1 MDKSQLAARKGLEKK
16 QSKRR
21 QWEIK
26 TWKQIQN
33 ENKQF
38 YPDVSGWSAECQG
51 HGLPCSP
58 KMTGWAQACQ
68 KEPGTYNDA
77 EA

>member
-1 MDKSQLAARKGLEKK
+1 MGKSQLAARKRLDNYLIQ

-51 HGLPCSP
+51 DGLPGS
-58 KMTGWAQACQ
+58 
-68 KEPGTYNDA
+68 
-77 EA
+77 